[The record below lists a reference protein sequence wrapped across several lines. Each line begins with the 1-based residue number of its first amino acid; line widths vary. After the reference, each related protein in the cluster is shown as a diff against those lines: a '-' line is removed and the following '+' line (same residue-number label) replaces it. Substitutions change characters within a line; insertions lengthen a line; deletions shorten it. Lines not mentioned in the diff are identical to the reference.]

1 MLQSVARLRALRTGC
16 LYLPASLAAAVPRAA
31 RRACVGPPLMV
42 CTLVRASRLRPHF
55 ASLGRVALPSL
66 CVGQPCCAFV
76 VAFAHCLV
84 TPRGFMLVGFCANLS
99 PPRLDLRLATGR
111 ARTRPAAVGRLPV
124 VIRSC
129 FRQHAL
135 RLLPSSGWLAIGR
148 LLSPA
153 TAGGL
158 DALVRGPA
166 MPGSRCRGHAHLY
179 LVRTAGGLRA
189 PAPGRPLSPAAA
201 GGLDALVRGPAV
213 PGSRCRWH
221 ALFLHF
227 PHFLLPRA
235 AGGRVLL
242 HQAGRWRPLRLEA
255 LTPLVRGPA
264 VPGSRCRGH
273 AYFYL
278 SRAAGGLRA
287 PAPGRSLAPAT
298 AGGLDALV
306 RGPAVPGS
314 RCRGHAYHGRLEA
327 CVLLHAGRSLA
338 PATAGGRDALV
349 RGPAVPGRR
358 CRGHA
363 YFCLPRA
370 TGGLRAFVPGRSLSP
385 ATAGGL
391 TPWCVGRPCSAH
403 RGRAHFLLPHAA
415 GGLCAPAPGRPLSP
429 ATVVGPDAL
438 VRGLAVPGLR
448 CRGHARFLL
457 PRAAGGLRVPV
468 PDRPLSPAAVVG
480 LDALVRGL
488 AVPGSRCRGYA
499 HFAYLARLAAGVSL
513 PGRSPVFSSLASAHP
528 CLARH

>member
-84 TPRGFMLVGFCANLS
+84 TSRGFRLVGFCANLS
-99 PPRLDLRLATGR
+99 PPRLDLRLAAGR

-166 MPGSRCRGHAHLY
+166 MPGGRCRGHAHHY

-221 ALFLHF
+221 AHFLHF
-227 PHFLLPRA
+227 PHFLSPTSR
-235 AGGRVLL
+235 G
-242 HQAGRWRPLRLEA
+242 WRPCA
-255 LTPLVRGPA
+255 
-264 VPGSRCRGH
+264 S
-273 AYFYL
+273 
-278 SRAAGGLRA
+278 
-287 PAPGRSLAPAT
+287 APG
-298 AGGLDALV
+298 
-306 RGPAVPGS
+306 
-314 RCRGHAYHGRLEA
+314 
-327 CVLLHAGRSLA
+327 
-338 PATAGGRDALV
+338 
-349 RGPAVPGRR
+349 
-358 CRGHA
+358 
-363 YFCLPRA
+363 
-370 TGGLRAFVPGRSLSP
+370 
-385 ATAGGL
+385 
-391 TPWCVGRPCSAH
+391 
-403 RGRAHFLLPHAA
+403 
-415 GGLCAPAPGRPLSP
+415 
-429 ATVVGPDAL
+429 
-438 VRGLAVPGLR
+438 
-448 CRGHARFLL
+448 
-457 PRAAGGLRVPV
+457 
-468 PDRPLSPAAVVG
+468 RPLSPAAVVG